1 MHEHNLETDA
11 LNFAMASVALPSEG
25 GDLCPVDQ
33 IENTQIM
40 WSDGRL
46 AFLTEMS
53 LRRTDRFPIG
63 TLDYKSAQ
71 LSAT

>member
-1 MHEHNLETDA
+1 
-11 LNFAMASVALPSEG
+11 
-25 GDLCPVDQ
+25 
-33 IENTQIM
+33 M

-71 LSAT
+71 LSATRGAMRQRESEAQEYAR